1 MKVISGILKGRLI
14 KGYDIEGTRPTM
26 DRVKES
32 IFGMIQDYVKESIVL
47 DLFAGTGSIGI
58 EALSNYAKLV
68 YFNDKN
74 IECVKLIKKNLED
87 FHLKEK
93 GIVYNFDYLKCL
105 NVLCNDKV
113 KFDLIFLDP
122 PYKFHVLNDLLKLI
136 VEKNLLNKKGLI
148 IVEFEDYNLE
158 NDIDGLKLIKT
169 REYGSKKVYIY
180 ERISYEE

>member
-74 IECVKLIKKNLED
+74 IECVKLIKKNLEE
-87 FHLKEK
+87 FNLKEK
-93 GIVYNFDYLKCL
+93 GIVYNFDY
-105 NVLCNDKV
+105 
-113 KFDLIFLDP
+113 
-122 PYKFHVLNDLLKLI
+122 LNDLLKLI